1 MRAWIPVLALAVGC
15 ETIKFDP
22 IVEDTDVEDTD
33 NPIINPID
41 TDRPD
46 TVDTLGDTDTDAPVD
61 TTDTTPVDTTDTT
74 DTSPPAT
81 GPSTVRI
88 GDLLVTEVMFDP
100 SACGQTEGEYV
111 EITWLGA
118 AAIDLGG
125 LEIHDSTSA
134 TVLPAGTT
142 VQPGAR
148 YVVGHP
154 GLQACYGVPSGFTLL
169 ALLSNGGEDIWI
181 QDENGRELDRLDGNL
196 FSVLDGT
203 AWERD
208 DVDPDLWCY
217 ADTILN
223 GTDDLGTP
231 GQPNGL
237 CGAPVDTDTVDTDT
251 VDTTVDTTDTTP
263 ATAVDAIVE
272 GELLITELMF
282 DPGDCRES
290 EGEYVEITWYGVD
303 PIDLA
308 GLGVHDSTAVTTLPS
323 PTVVQPG
330 GRLII
335 GRAPM
340 GTCYGAPSD
349 VTTTLSM
356 SNSGEDIWLTDTTGR
371 ILDLVDGNELAVAP
385 GRAWERDDVD
395 FTLWCFGD
403 TDIGATLDRGSPG
416 QPNGLCDAVLDT
428 AVDTDLPPAPGLGAG
443 DLLITEFMA
452 NPNQCA
458 DDVAEYFEILNPG
471 TAAIDLTD
479 VEISDDGND
488 WLIPSG
494 TVIQPGETLALLR
507 DPLTAPGCY
516 GVTGLLYDAV
526 IGLGQN
532 GDRLRLTAPSGN
544 LIDLVDFANWTVTAG
559 VAWQRDPVDDTLW
572 CLATAP
578 IPGGTD
584 LGSPGVAN
592 AACPP

>member
-22 IVEDTDVEDTD
+22 NVEDTDAEDTD

-81 GPSTVRI
+81 GPSTVRL

-100 SACGQTEGEYV
+100 SACGQT
-111 EITWLGA
+111 
-118 AAIDLGG
+118 
-125 LEIHDSTSA
+125 
-134 TVLPAGTT
+134 
-142 VQPGAR
+142 
-148 YVVGHP
+148 
-154 GLQACYGVPSGFTLL
+154 
-169 ALLSNGGEDIWI
+169 
-181 QDENGRELDRLDGNL
+181 
-196 FSVLDGT
+196 
-203 AWERD
+203 
-208 DVDPDLWCY
+208 
-217 ADTILN
+217 
-223 GTDDLGTP
+223 
-231 GQPNGL
+231 
-237 CGAPVDTDTVDTDT
+237 
-251 VDTTVDTTDTTP
+251 
-263 ATAVDAIVE
+263 
-272 GELLITELMF
+272 
-282 DPGDCRES
+282 

-340 GTCYGAPSD
+340 GTCYGTPSD

-371 ILDLVDGNELAVAP
+371 ILDQVDGNELAVAP

-416 QPNGLCDAVLDT
+416 QPNGECGAVVDT
-428 AVDTDLPPAPGLGAG
+428 GIDTDLPPAPGLGAG

-452 NPNQCA
+452 NPDQCA
-458 DDVAEYFEILNPG
+458 DDVAESFEILNPG